1 MDKPQTLINGQAYSI
16 QISDSC
22 DAVTIV
28 LTNIVTKTSYCCSL
42 DDANIR
48 NITLT
53 GGFIRSLRQFTGLLN
68 LGAKNQDENGKIKL
82 SGKIDTDDNTLL
94 LSLTVK
100 LDVEDISDYILYVI
114 PMQMVEK
121 KDIDRMEEMML
132 DFCNNY
138 TSNVD
143 EKEIAL
149 IKETV
154 LQLTE
159 ATNKDKKELQS
170 LIVNIQKQSID
181 ALSGTKTELTQIS
194 TNDKKELQSL
204 IVNIQKQS
212 IDALSGT
219 KTELTQ
225 ISTNDKKELQS
236 LIVNIQK
243 QSIDALSGT
252 KTELTQISTNDKN
265 ELKAAI
271 ADTKKESTQAVSGAK
286 TELTQLINNLKTEL
300 TQMIANTKAELAQM
314 INDNKAAP
322 AAGSS

>member
-225 ISTNDKKELQS
+225 ISTNDK
-236 LIVNIQK
+236 
-243 QSIDALSGT
+243 
-252 KTELTQISTNDKN
+252 N